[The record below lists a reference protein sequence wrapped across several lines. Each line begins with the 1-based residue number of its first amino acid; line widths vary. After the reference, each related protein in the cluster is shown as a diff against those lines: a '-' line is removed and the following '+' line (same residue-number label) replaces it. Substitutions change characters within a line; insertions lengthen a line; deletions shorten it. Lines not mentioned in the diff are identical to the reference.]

1 MKDLYNGHIQIWK
14 DACILPTTGHVAN
27 AGEGSLTTDSTLIK
41 YVINPA
47 LFPRAQ
53 VLETKTQENFLIKL
67 LKLRVGNT
75 VSCAVQQNI

>member
-1 MKDLYNGHIQIWK
+1 MEGCVYL
-14 DACILPTTGHVAN
+14 AGHVAN
-27 AGEGSLTTDSTLIK
+27 AGEGSLTTDSNLIK

-75 VSCAVQQNI
+75 VLCAVQQNI